1 MGVSSCSLT
10 HDRMTRR
17 SLHRSY
23 GVAFSRGVRELFVPK
38 RCSPRIRL
46 VSLGLNKRSDRNLA
60 CWRYF
65 RDWERTRSF
74 HFLSRLACTLR
85 KFFGEHVWLG
95 CGLHRLVRLIKLQI
109 I

>member
-23 GVAFSRGVRELFVPK
+23 GVAFSRRVRELFVPR
-38 RCSPRIRL
+38 RCSSRIRL

-74 HFLSRLACTLR
+74 HFFVEAYPYVTQVLRRTRLAWMWPPSPR
-85 KFFGEHVWLG
+85 PVD
-95 CGLHRLVRLIKLQI
+95 
-109 I
+109 